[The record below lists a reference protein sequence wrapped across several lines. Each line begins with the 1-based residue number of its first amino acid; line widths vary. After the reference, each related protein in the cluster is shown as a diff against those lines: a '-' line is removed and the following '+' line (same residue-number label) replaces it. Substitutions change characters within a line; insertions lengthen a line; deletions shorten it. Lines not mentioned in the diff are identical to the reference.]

1 MLVYD
6 LRRDLVERTLT
17 MEDLN
22 RTVKVNDTATD
33 IISKDD
39 VESLAIYMNNL
50 SDLLGKGFWY

>member
-6 LRRDLVERTLT
+6 LRRDLFERTLT

-22 RTVKVNDTATD
+22 RTIKVNETATD
-33 IISKDD
+33 VISKDD

-50 SDLLGKGFWY
+50 SDLLGKGFRY